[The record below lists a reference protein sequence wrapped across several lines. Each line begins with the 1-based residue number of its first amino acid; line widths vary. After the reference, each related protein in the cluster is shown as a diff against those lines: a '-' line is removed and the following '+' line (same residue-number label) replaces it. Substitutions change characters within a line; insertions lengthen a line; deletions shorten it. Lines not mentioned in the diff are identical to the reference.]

1 MWEEPY
7 PRTPTDLFDFLSDPT
22 QFPNLARAGADSE
35 YKLGED
41 RFLMLGDNSPRS
53 KDSRGWDLSDRE
65 WDSISNRESWE
76 VPRSL
81 LTGKAFYIYW
91 PHGVPFG
98 PDDPGNP

>member
-1 MWEEPY
+1 
-7 PRTPTDLFDFLSDPT
+7 
-22 QFPNLARAGADSE
+22 
-35 YKLGED
+35 
-41 RFLMLGDNSPRS
+41 MLGDNSPCS

-65 WDSISNRESWE
+65 WDTVSNRESWE

-98 PDDPGNP
+98 PDVRLTHDFRVPFRPYVERMKWIR